1 MEYENENKIED
12 NENQKVYNCYDD
24 DLVYPFNI
32 KPIYK
37 FYSFI
42 SDEEQ
47 LGPIATF
54 INIKEK
60 DDSKEK
66 LVCIKKIEKPYDT
79 CSRGKKVLKLFS
91 ILRQLNHDN
100 IIRLNEFFVEQK
112 DNYDSAYLFFDNMPC
127 NLERLIISSYDYNKS
142 NKKIVPYIMLQIL
155 KGLNYLHSVGII
167 HRNLKP
173 SNILIDENCHVKICG
188 FGNAIF
194 ADDYENISRGEQN
207 DFIGEKLSLNYQAPE
222 GLSSKKKCKEDYDEK
237 VDLWAVGCI
246 LAELITKESPFFTPL
261 KISKTRWI
269 AMLNGIFKKLGKPSK
284 ECIEDFAS
292 KERAKN
298 ILKFKNFPKLEL
310 KDLYHNCE
318 DKNAIDLVE
327 KLLCINPKKR
337 ISILEALEHPFFD
350 CVRDLIKDDDFF
362 IEEKPFKFEYKKEID
377 KMETKNEFYDEQIK
391 YYKKTIKRLN
401 GVYKKEN
408 TFNNNFTNQNNYNN
422 NYNNFYYSNSY
433 TASTEACT
441 NDNL

>member
-12 NENQKVYNCYDD
+12 NETQKVFNCYDD

-54 INIKEK
+54 INTKEK

-112 DNYDSAYLFFDNMPC
+112 DNYDSAYLFFDNMPS
-127 NLERLIISSYDYNKS
+127 NLERMIISSYDYNKS
-142 NKKIVPYIMLQIL
+142 NKKIVPYIMLQIF

-173 SNILIDENCHVKICG
+173 SNILIDENCHAEICG
-188 FGNAIF
+188 FGNAIYKNE
-194 ADDYENISRGEQN
+194 YENISRGEQN
-207 DFIGEKLSLNYQAPE
+207 DFIGEKLGLNYQAPE
-222 GLSSKKKCKEDYDEK
+222 VLASKKKCKEDYDEK

-261 KISKTRWI
+261 KTGKTRWI
-269 AMLNGIFKKLGKPSK
+269 AMMNGIFKKLGKPSK

-298 ILKFKNFPKLEL
+298 IVKFKNFPKMDSKE
-310 KDLYHNCE
+310 LYHNCD
-318 DKNAIDLVE
+318 DKNAIDLAD

-337 ISILEALEHPFFD
+337 ISIMEAIEHPFFD
-350 CVRDLIKDDDFF
+350 CVKDLIKDEDFF
-362 IEEKPFKFEYKKEID
+362 IEEKSFKFEYKKEID
-377 KMETKNEFYDEQIK
+377 KMETENAFYDQQLK
-391 YYKKTIKRLN
+391 YYKNTIKMLKGDYNQVNILKNNLFNLN
-401 GVYKKEN
+401 N
-408 TFNNNFTNQNNYNN
+408 NN
-422 NYNNFYYSNSY
+422 NYGYYSSKNFLSQ
-433 TASTEACT
+433 TESTQDRT
-441 NDNL
+441 DDI

>member
-1 MEYENENKIED
+1 M
-12 NENQKVYNCYDD
+12 
-24 DLVYPFNI
+24 
-32 KPIYK
+32 
-37 FYSFI
+37 
-42 SDEEQ
+42 
-47 LGPIATF
+47 
-54 INIKEK
+54 
-60 DDSKEK
+60 
-66 LVCIKKIEKPYDT
+66 
-79 CSRGKKVLKLFS
+79 
-91 ILRQLNHDN
+91 
-100 IIRLNEFFVEQK
+100 
-112 DNYDSAYLFFDNMPC
+112 
-127 NLERLIISSYDYNKS
+127 
-142 NKKIVPYIMLQIL
+142 
-155 KGLNYLHSVGII
+155 
-167 HRNLKP
+167 
-173 SNILIDENCHVKICG
+173 
-188 FGNAIF
+188 
-194 ADDYENISRGEQN
+194 
-207 DFIGEKLSLNYQAPE
+207 
-222 GLSSKKKCKEDYDEK
+222 
-237 VDLWAVGCI
+237 GCI